1 MSKFDS
7 MENVIEKMSQNGA
20 NPFDYLATANVR
32 HETMDDETQQ
42 RIDMMQMK
50 IDELEAKVLEQMVAF
65 TTAMKL
71 IADLMEQR
79 HGGK

>member
-1 MSKFDS
+1 
-7 MENVIEKMSQNGA
+7 
-20 NPFDYLATANVR
+20 
-32 HETMDDETQQ
+32 MDDETQQ
-42 RIDMMQMK
+42 RIDIMQMK

-79 HGGK
+79 NG

>member
-1 MSKFDS
+1 
-7 MENVIEKMSQNGA
+7 
-20 NPFDYLATANVR
+20 
-32 HETMDDETQQ
+32 MDDETQQ

-50 IDELEAKVLEQMVAF
+50 IDELESKVLEQMVAF

>member
-1 MSKFDS
+1 
-7 MENVIEKMSQNGA
+7 
-20 NPFDYLATANVR
+20 
-32 HETMDDETQQ
+32 MDDETQQ
-42 RIDMMQMK
+42 RIDMLQMK
-50 IDELEAKVLEQMVAF
+50 VDELEAKVLEQMVAF

>member
-1 MSKFDS
+1 
-7 MENVIEKMSQNGA
+7 
-20 NPFDYLATANVR
+20 
-32 HETMDDETQQ
+32 MDEETQQ
-42 RIDMMQMK
+42 RLDMMQMK

-79 HGGK
+79 NG

>member
-1 MSKFDS
+1 MPKFDS
-7 MENVIEKMSQNGA
+7 MENVIEKISQNGA
-20 NPFDYLATANVR
+20 DPFDYLATANVR
-32 HETMDDETQQ
+32 YETMDDETQQ

-65 TTAMKL
+65 TTALKL

-79 HGGK
+79 NG

>member
-1 MSKFDS
+1 MPKFDS
-7 MENVIEKMSQNGA
+7 MENVIENMSQNGA
-20 NPFDYLATANVR
+20 DPFDYLATANVR
-32 HETMDDETQQ
+32 HETMDEETQQ

-71 IADLMEQR
+71 IAEILEKNN
-79 HGGK
+79 GGK